1 MTHRGISLLMAGLV
15 GLAACSDNPAS
26 TLSSAPDV
34 AALNEGDA
42 GDGTYLV
49 RFTSGVPADFAEQVA
64 ALGGEV
70 VFAHAGAGVG
80 AVSGLSAETAGQL
93 AGATGVQVSG
103 DAFVTIDA
111 TMSGEPEAASFEA
124 SADEAA
130 VNSPS
135 NPATAFFYARQ
146 WNMRAISAPAAW
158 AAGKRGSSA
167 IKVGIVDTGLDYLHP
182 DLYNRVDLTLSRSF
196 LNATENA
203 RVQANFPGAHPVAD
217 LHYHGTHV
225 GSTVASNALI
235 AAGVTSQVTLVGL
248 KVCVPGTAANGW
260 AATCPTSGTLNAI
273 LYAADNGIP
282 IINMSLGGSFNRR
295 QVANSGGEGV
305 SFLETINAVFNY
317 ARANGTQIIVSAGN
331 SAMDMQ
337 HNKNTYN
344 SYCDAPGVICVAA
357 TGPTAAPTHG
367 GTYTNPDALAPYSNY
382 GGGVSV
388 AAPGGAGRNASV
400 ANPVPNVGWA
410 YSACSGFSL
419 PLAACRTRFYNPV
432 TGAFSGSVIGIN
444 GTSMASPVVAGV
456 AALAAE
462 RVGTHPSAIRG
473 AVTGSSDDL
482 GKPGKDQ
489 TYGSGRVNA
498 ARAAGL

>member
-15 GLAACSDNPAS
+15 GLAACSDNPTS
-26 TLSSAPDV
+26 SVTSAPDL
-34 AALNEGDA
+34 AALNEGAA
-42 GDGTYLV
+42 GDETYLV
-49 RFTSGVPADFAEQVA
+49 RFTSGIPANFAEQVA

-80 AVSGLSAETAGQL
+80 AVSGLSAESAGQL

-103 DAFVTIDA
+103 DAFVTIDGV
-111 TMSGEPEAASFEA
+111 MSGEPEVASFEA
-124 SADEAA
+124 SADDAS
-130 VNSPS
+130 VNSPT
-135 NPATAFFYARQ
+135 NPAGAFFFARQ
-146 WNMRAISAPAAW
+146 WNMRAINAPAAW

-167 IKVGIVDTGLDYLHP
+167 IKVGILDTGLDYLHP

-196 LNATENA
+196 LSATENA
-203 RVQANFPGAHPVAD
+203 RVEALVPGAHPVAD

-225 GSTVASNALI
+225 GSTVASNGLI

-260 AATCPTSGTLNAI
+260 NATCPTSGTLNAI

-317 ARANGTQIIVSAGN
+317 ARSQGTQIIVSAGN
-331 SAMDMQ
+331 AGMNMQ
-337 HNKNTYN
+337 NNKNTYN
-344 SYCDAPGVICVAA
+344 SYCDAPHVICVSA
-357 TGPTAAPTHG
+357 TGPTAAPVHG
-367 GTYTNPDALAPYSNY
+367 GTYTDPDALASYSNF
-382 GGGVSV
+382 GGKVTV

-400 ANPVPNVGWA
+400 ANPVPNLGWA

-419 PLAACRTRFYNPV
+419 VLPSCRSRFYNPA
-432 TGAFSGSVIGIN
+432 TGAYSGSVIGIN

-462 RVGTHPSAIRG
+462 RVGTAPSAVRG
-473 AVTGSSDDL
+473 EVTRTSDDL
-482 GKPGKDQ
+482 GKSGKDPI
-489 TYGSGRVNA
+489 YGSGRVNA